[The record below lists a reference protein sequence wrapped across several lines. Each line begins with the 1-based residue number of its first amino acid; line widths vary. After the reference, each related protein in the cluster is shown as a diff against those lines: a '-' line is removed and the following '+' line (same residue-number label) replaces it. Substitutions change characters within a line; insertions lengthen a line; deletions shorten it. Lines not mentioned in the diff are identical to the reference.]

1 MFVIKQIFNNNAALI
16 QIDEQSQAVAK
27 GKGIALRKKKVI
39 FVDVKQI
46 EKLFTLDSETSI
58 KNLYFY

>member
-27 GKGIALRKKKVI
+27 GKGIAFEKKKV
-39 FVDVKQI
+39 
-46 EKLFTLDSETSI
+46 SAP
-58 KNLYFY
+58 